1 MSKQKSRMVWI
12 PQGVKLWSSD
22 FIRRVTL
29 TRPLMSL
36 EIEGPLQ
43 YGSRWSWVA
52 FQGGMWRVPASD
64 VRPLLEKGEKD
75 DS

>member
-22 FIRRVTL
+22 FIQGVTL
-29 TRPLMSL
+29 ARPLMSL

-43 YGSRWSWVA
+43 YGSRWSWVT
-52 FQGGMWRVPASD
+52 FQGGMWKVPTSD
-64 VRPLLEKGEKD
+64 VVPLLEKGEEY